1 MSYIKMSFFF
11 YQFPLSVLIGQ
22 MELKKENI
30 RAPDDW
36 KKMVKAQKDKLKR

>member
-1 MSYIKMSFFF
+1 MSYIKMSFF
-11 YQFPLSVLIGQ
+11 LSVPSLRSNWE